1 MTPKDL
7 TVLEDRLAQA
17 IGLDSGSLGSTVFRQ
32 AVDRRM
38 RARGVEALPAYIR
51 LLDSDAM
58 EFQALV
64 EELVVKE
71 SWFFRHAHAFD
82 LLREHA
88 ATTMTER
95 REPYRVLSFPCAG
108 GEEPYSIAMCLR
120 EAGLGFHQVQI
131 EAADISETALQ
142 KARGGSYGLRSI
154 RVVPPEIR
162 DRYFRVTTESV
173 EVLPEIRQAVRFA
186 HANIVGS
193 QSLLQGAAYDAVFC
207 RNLLIYLTP
216 AARQRVMQ
224 DVYRSLAPGGLFFVG
239 HAEMLQEFETWFEPV
254 RQRGAFAYGRRSA
267 TMPVPSESPAA
278 LSEATHPDDLNFGLV
293 HLKVTAPTNKGRSV
307 NLPQSEAPSVA
318 SPARNALQA
327 RSRVN
332 PESTSQQTM
341 DDDWVRSVTE
351 LSNASRYLEAIEACE
366 QQLRQTGPSPQIY
379 HLLGMV
385 LQAAGLPVRAAQ
397 ALERAVYLDP
407 HHEEALLALA
417 LLARRRGDVQIA
429 DRFQQRSQRAH
440 QRRLRT

>member
-1 MTPKDL
+1 
-7 TVLEDRLAQA
+7 
-17 IGLDSGSLGSTVFRQ
+17 
-32 AVDRRM
+32 
-38 RARGVEALPAYIR
+38 
-51 LLDSDAM
+51 
-58 EFQALV
+58 
-64 EELVVKE
+64 
-71 SWFFRHAHAFD
+71 
-82 LLREHA
+82 
-88 ATTMTER
+88 
-95 REPYRVLSFPCAG
+95 
-108 GEEPYSIAMCLR
+108 
-120 EAGLGFHQVQI
+120 
-131 EAADISETALQ
+131 
-142 KARGGSYGLRSI
+142 
-154 RVVPPEIR
+154 
-162 DRYFRVTTESV
+162 
-173 EVLPEIRQAVRFA
+173 
-186 HANIVGS
+186 
-193 QSLLQGAAYDAVFC
+193 
-207 RNLLIYLTP
+207 
-216 AARQRVMQ
+216 MQ

-278 LSEATHPDDLNFGLV
+278 LSEATPLDDLNFGLV
-293 HLKVTAPTNKGRSV
+293 HRKVTAPTNKGLSV
-307 NLPQSEAPSVA
+307 KLPQSEAPSVA

-385 LQAAGLPVRAAQ
+385 LQAAGLPERAAQ